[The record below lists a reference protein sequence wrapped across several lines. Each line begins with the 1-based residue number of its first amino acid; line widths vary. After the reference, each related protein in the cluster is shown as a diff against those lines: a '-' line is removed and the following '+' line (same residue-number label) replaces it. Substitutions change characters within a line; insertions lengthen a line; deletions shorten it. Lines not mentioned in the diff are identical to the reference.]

1 MNNYQE
7 YIVQEKLKPSSL
19 EGISDGQINDHWGL
33 YVGYVNQSNKLN
45 QELSMM
51 RAEGQQNTLTYA
63 DRRRRYGFEYNGV
76 VLHEY
81 YFGNLQSNYR
91 SLAEGGLKKAFA
103 QTWGSFDKWQ
113 EDFANAG
120 KTRSIGWA
128 IVYADTTT
136 GQLTNHFIQEHEN
149 GNIAGFAPIV
159 VLDVWE
165 HAYMVDHKAGGRA
178 DYINA
183 FFKNLAWS
191 VIENRYND
199 VLEGKITK
207 RF

>member
-1 MNNYQE
+1 MSTIQE
-7 YIVQEKLKPSSL
+7 YSVQEQLKPSEL
-19 EGISDGQINDHWGL
+19 EGISNEQINDHWNL
-33 YVGYVNQSNKLN
+33 YAGYVKQTNALN
-45 QELSMM
+45 QEMNNLS
-51 RAEGQQNTLTYA
+51 AEGQQASLAFA
-63 DRRRRYGFEYNGV
+63 DRRRRYGFEYNGM

-81 YFGNLQSNYR
+81 YFGNLQANYQP
-91 SLAEGGLKKAFA
+91 LAEGQLKKAFA
-103 QTWGSFDKWQ
+103 TRWDSFDKWQ

-120 KTRSIGWA
+120 KTRGIGWA

-159 VLDVWE
+159 VMDVWE

-183 FFKNLAWS
+183 FLKNVSWS
-191 VIENRYND
+191 IIEKRYND
-199 VLEGKITK
+199 ALEGKISS